1 MEDLYVVFDKI
12 PTKKDGGLVATY
24 VDFVRELS
32 SEYSIKFVSVFRSEP
47 SDIPEF
53 QGLEIITLFDAP
65 IDNRFYRAP
74 TLLANG
80 KIREGCSAFLSALR
94 FFACIPFG
102 RSRAKRLLFGK
113 RIVAVAPAAA
123 MFLSSALKYILE
135 IHTNFEYFW
144 GRNNLGRAQAALIP
158 PAELTVF
165 RNKCDAEKGM
175 ALFPS
180 TYMYNTFNAEHIR
193 LGALPT
199 KLSHRALFVGRLVS
213 QKNPFKLLDCARLV
227 HERIEDFVLDIYGEG
242 ELRAQLEQRID
253 DLGLN
258 DVVRLR
264 GFTNDKAVYQGYDL
278 LWLTSEYEG
287 FGLVIIEAA
296 ANMVPTVTTNW
307 GSAVS
312 EVVIDGETG
321 YIAEDINSFVSRS
334 CDIMHSLDLRNKLAS
349 NALRNYNNRFSPETH
364 KERWL
369 QLLDSV
375 YSK

>member
-1 MEDLYVVFDKI
+1 MEELYVVFDMI

-53 QGLEIITLFDAP
+53 DSLDVITLFDTP
-65 IDNRFYRAP
+65 IDNRFYHAP
-74 TLLANG
+74 TLLKQG
-80 KIREGCSAFLSALR
+80 KIGAAVFALNSALS
-94 FFACIPFG
+94 FFLHIPPG
-102 RSRAKRLLFGK
+102 RKRMKKLFSGK
-113 RIVAVAPAAA
+113 RVVAVAPAAA
-123 MFLSSALKYILE
+123 MFLNSSIRYILE

-144 GRNNLGRAQAALIP
+144 GDNLLGKMQAALVP
-158 PAELTVF
+158 PAALTVF
-165 RNKCDAEKGM
+165 RNKSDAEKGRT
-175 ALFPS
+175 LFPS
-180 TYMYNTFNAEHIR
+180 TYIYNTFDSSLLRQPRPLAS
-193 LGALPT
+193 LC
-199 KLSHRALFVGRLVS
+199 HRALFVGRLVEA
-213 QKNPFKLLDCARLV
+213 KNPFLLLDCAKRV
-227 HERIEDFVLDIYGEG
+227 RERINDFTLDIYGDG
-242 ELRAQLEQRID
+242 ELRRPLQDRIQE
-253 DLGLN
+253 LGLTN
-258 DVVRLR
+258 VVRLR
-264 GFTNDKAVYQGYDL
+264 GFTEDKSVYQNHDL
-278 LWLTSEYEG
+278 LWLTSNHEG

-321 YIAEDINSFVSRS
+321 YIAEDIDSFVSRS

-349 NALRNYNNRFSPETH
+349 NALCNYNNRFSPETH